1 MLEQGLQP
9 AGGAL
14 LVDQLDH
21 AVCPVSYTHLIPVP
35 ESVAKQ
41 EDIDESKLP
50 KFWTIVGIIL
60 IPLVL
65 IIANSVA
72 KVVPALSG
80 IQPVLAF
87 LGEPFV
93 ALTIAVIAAMFLLG
107 YKHGYSSDCLLYTSR
122 CV

>member
-1 MLEQGLQP
+1 MLGVDLGWVILIGIFCGIFARIV
-9 AGGAL
+9 AGPIWGKI
-14 LVDQLDH
+14 
-21 AVCPVSYTHLIPVP
+21 CGNKYFIPVP
-35 ESVAKQ
+35 ESVAKH

-87 LGEPFV
+87 L
-93 ALTIAVIAAMFLLG
+93 
-107 YKHGYSSDCLLYTSR
+107 CLLYTSSLGR
-122 CV
+122 ARTEWTDRISSDSSS